1 MRFFTSLPR
10 AAGVAALGTT
20 TGLMLPRRLQPPAP
34 AEPHKTATTPKGL
47 GREPRCAEDPH
58 LWLEEIEGEAA
69 LEWCKAQNSSAV
81 GTIGDPHAS
90 ESYRKI
96 LAIAD
101 SKDKIPHVG
110 RIGGRT
116 GDEDAPVYYNFWQD
130 ADNVRG
136 VWRRTSLRSYRSAEP
151 SWETVLSLDALNGVE
166 ARAEGEEWVW
176 GGYDL
181 LDEGGGRSLW
191 DRALLFLS
199 PGGTDATV
207 VREFDLNSNE
217 FVPGGFCTSTPAK
230 CEVGFRRRDEV
241 LIGTDFDG
249 TGASLTDSGYP
260 RVVKSWQRGTP
271 LESAVTVFEVGKG
284 DISASQYAYHDRGG
298 AVHEFQLRSVSFY
311 QSEQFYRKPDLQLS
325 AADDPTPFR
334 KVPIPDDTSLGTFG
348 QEATLLLRSAWAPP
362 KAPGGRE
369 YAAGS
374 LLAAPLE
381 QVMKGDWSA
390 ATVLFEPHADGSTSL
405 QGYSA
410 TANYLVLE
418 TSRHVRAELGFW
430 RHGPAGWSHEA
441 AGGGGGGGGGGGVP
455 VPVGES
461 VGVRAIW
468 PDDSDDVWLDRAGF
482 LRPATLEMASAADA
496 CAHAQPIK
504 ALPAMF
510 DASGHAC
517 TQHFAT
523 SADGTQVP
531 YFLLAPK
538 GMPLDSSHPT
548 LLDGYGGFEI
558 SLTPAYSGGL
568 GAAWLARGGVKAIA
582 NIRGGGEYGPR
593 WHQAALREKR
603 HKAYEDFEAVARD
616 LVSRGVTSPQRLGCI
631 GGSNGGLL
639 TGNMITREG
648 CALFG
653 AVVCQVPLLDM
664 RRYHKLLAGASW
676 MEEYGNPDE
685 PGVWESHLASISPY
699 ARLRGAPCLGTDGEG
714 AGASWAGC
722 PRVLFTT
729 STKDDRVHPGH
740 ARKMV
745 KALHDEVPPALG
757 GGADNVLYW
766 ENIEGGHGGAADNKQ
781 RAYMWALSYDFLWQ
795 SLAMRP
801 SWAPGAEAAPKPPEE
816 HA

>member
-1 MRFFTSLPR
+1 MHGSDGHLPS
-10 AAGVAALGTT
+10 AALSCPHP
-20 TGLMLPRRLQPPAP
+20 PRQ
-34 AEPHKTATTPKGL
+34 
-47 GREPRCAEDPH
+47 
-58 LWLEEIEGEAA
+58 
-69 LEWCKAQNSSAV
+69 
-81 GTIGDPHAS
+81 
-90 ESYRKI
+90 
-96 LAIAD
+96 
-101 SKDKIPHVG
+101 
-110 RIGGRT
+110 
-116 GDEDAPVYYNFWQD
+116 
-130 ADNVRG
+130 
-136 VWRRTSLRSYRSAEP
+136 
-151 SWETVLSLDALNGVE
+151 VLSLDALNGVE
-166 ARAEGEEWVW
+166 ARADGEEWVW

-207 VREFDLNSNE
+207 VREFDLGSSS
-217 FVPGGFCTSTPAK
+217 FVEGGFCTTSPAK

-260 RVVKSWQRGTP
+260 RVIKSWRRGTP

-298 AVHEFQLRSVSFY
+298 AVHEFQLRAVSFY
-311 QSEQFYRKPDLQLS
+311 QTEQFYRTPDLRLA

-348 QEATLLLRSAWAPP
+348 EEATLLLRSAWAPP

-369 YAAGS
+369 YAAGT

-381 QVMKGDWSA
+381 HVMQGDWSA
-390 ATVLFEPHADGSTSL
+390 ATVLFEPHADGSTSLQAHTCCGDTCCGYTAYSLWLYFLL

-430 RHGPAGWSHEA
+430 RHGPTGWSRE
-441 AGGGGGGGGGGGVP
+441 AGGGGGGGGGGVA

-482 LRPATLEMASAADA
+482 LRPATLEMASASDA
-496 CAHAQPIK
+496 CAHAQPLK

-538 GMPLDSSHPT
+538 DMPLDSTHPT

-616 LVSRGVTSPQRLGCI
+616 LVSRGVTAPERLGCI

-639 TGNMITREG
+639 TGNMLTREG
-648 CALFG
+648 RALFG
-653 AVVCQVPLLDM
+653 AIVCQVPLLDM

-685 PGVWESHLASISPY
+685 PGVWEGHLASISPY
-699 ARLRGAPCLGTDGEG
+699 ERLRGAPCLGTDGAG
-714 AGASWAGC
+714 AGTLCQAAPSLQPCAPNLQPCASSLQSCASSLQPHVSGAAWEGC

-745 KALHDEVPPALG
+745 KVGICNAHVMHMLCTCHAHTMPGACNAHAIAMHMPWSRRCTTRCRSPSVAAPTTCCTGRTSRAATAAPPTTSSARTCGRSRTTSCGRASRCGRRGPPAP
-757 GGADNVLYW
+757 
-766 ENIEGGHGGAADNKQ
+766 
-781 RAYMWALSYDFLWQ
+781 RR
-795 SLAMRP
+795 RP
-801 SWAPGAEAAPKPPEE
+801 SYPRSTRSMWSPSKELLPEE
-816 HA
+816 LVSVRGREEA